1 MIVTQTRAR
10 MLLTHTHMQRDTRRS
25 KVVATASSLLLLL
38 LTTLI
43 SLLVALDYDTLVPI
57 LGLPPL
63 PQ

>member
-1 MIVTQTRAR
+1 
-10 MLLTHTHMQRDTRRS
+10 MQRDTRRS

-38 LTTLI
+38 LITLI